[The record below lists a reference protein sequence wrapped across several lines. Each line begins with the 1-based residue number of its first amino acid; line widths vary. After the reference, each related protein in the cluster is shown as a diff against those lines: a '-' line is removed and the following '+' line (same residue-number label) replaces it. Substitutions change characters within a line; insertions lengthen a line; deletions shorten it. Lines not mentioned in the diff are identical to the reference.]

1 MMNITEIK
9 ENWNVFKGNLKQQY
23 AELSDEDL
31 TIVEG
36 KEDEL

>member
-1 MMNITEIK
+1 MIFFTEIK
-9 ENWNVFKGNLKQQY
+9 GIWNVFKGNLKQQY

-31 TIVEG
+31 TFVEG